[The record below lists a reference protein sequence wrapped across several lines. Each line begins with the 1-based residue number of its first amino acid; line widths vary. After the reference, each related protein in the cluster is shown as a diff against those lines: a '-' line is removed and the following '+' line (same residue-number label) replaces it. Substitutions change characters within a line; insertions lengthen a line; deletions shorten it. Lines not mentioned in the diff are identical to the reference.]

1 MVQISVSLL
10 RKHVPQGL
18 IETRSPGYRLS
29 LDGHTLDLRA
39 FESLH
44 ATGRGTVPR
53 PAPSQ
58 EAATTLRRALGL
70 WRGAPLAEFEEPF
83 ARFEET
89 RLEEQRLVCL
99 EECIDAEL
107 ALGLHAELVAELD
120 ALVRRHP
127 LRERLEAG

>member
-1 MVQISVSLL
+1 M
-10 RKHVPQGL
+10 RRDAK
-18 IETRSPGYRLS
+18 RW
-29 LDGHTLDLRA
+29 
-39 FESLH
+39 
-44 ATGRGTVPR
+44 R
-53 PAPSQ
+53 PAASQ

-127 LRERLEAG
+127 LRERLRGQLMLALYRCGRHAEALEASSASSGCFATSSASTRRSG